1 MRQRSLREPAASQ
14 SNRNIQYRAHV
25 ASLLTACLLSML
37 CAWSAGVTAEAVP
50 LTFKEAVVLAVS
62 RADPTLI
69 RHDERAAALENRA
82 LAAAQLPDPE
92 VQFGFANWPVDSFDY
107 DQEPMTQ
114 IQVGLRQRF
123 PRGDTLSILGAR
135 RESEAQLER
144 ARRTLRLREIARA
157 TRDAWLELY
166 YLSHARDVVDAS
178 RLTVAELV
186 AVVRA
191 SFATGLQN
199 NQDLLRAELELSLL
213 DDRALEI
220 ERLIQRRRADL
231 GSLIG
236 EPAAARN
243 VARALPSWP
252 ALPRLETIDG
262 LIVNHPAVAVEDAA
276 ITGREHDV
284 SLAHEQYDP
293 GWALEAGYGMRSGGR
308 ADFASVMVTVEV
320 PIFTDKRQDRELAA
334 SEQERAAAILN
345 RDAILLSLRRQAR
358 HALAD
363 AERFTE
369 RVVLYREIVV
379 DRADGTAA
387 AALDSYQS
395 QVADFAELIRSRLAA
410 LDTGLKLKRL
420 EADLGKAYA
429 DLAYLLGER

>member
-1 MRQRSLREPAASQ
+1 MAATSQ
-14 SNRNIQYRAHV
+14 SNRNIKYRDYGV
-25 ASLLTACLLSML
+25 TLLMACLLSML
-37 CAWSAGVTAEAVP
+37 CVWSAGVAAESVP
-50 LTFKEAVVLAVS
+50 LTLEEAVVLAVS
-62 RADPTLI
+62 SADPTLI
-69 RHDERAAALENRA
+69 RHDERAAAMENRA
-82 LAAAQLPDPE
+82 IAAGQLPDPE
-92 VQFGFANWPVDSFDY
+92 VRFGFANWPVDSFDY

-114 IQVGLRQRF
+114 IQAGLRQRF

-166 YLSHARDVVDAS
+166 YLSHARDVVDGS
-178 RLTVAELV
+178 RITVAELV
-186 AVVRA
+186 DVVLA

-231 GSLIG
+231 GRLIG
-236 EPAAARN
+236 ESDASRN
-243 VARALPSWP
+243 VARELPQWP
-252 ALPRLETIDG
+252 ALPPQETIDG
-262 LIVNHPAVAVEDAA
+262 LIVNHPAVAAQDAA

-293 GWALEAGYGMRSGGR
+293 GWALEVGYGMRSGGR

-320 PIFTDKRQDRELAA
+320 PIFTDKRQDRALAA
-334 SEQERAAAILN
+334 SEQERAAAILD
-345 RDAILLSLRRQAR
+345 RDAVLLSLRQQAQR
-358 HALAD
+358 ALAD

-369 RVVLYREIVV
+369 RVTLYREVV
-379 DRADGTAA
+379 LDRADGTAA
-387 AALDSYQS
+387 AALDGYQS
-395 QVADFAELIRSRLAA
+395 RVADFAELIRSRLAA

-420 EADLGKAYA
+420 EADLGKAHA
-429 DLAYLLGER
+429 KLAYLLGER